1 MKLIQSDFDSRPQW
15 KHELS
20 NAIESIHQLL
30 HILELDPSKLN
41 LSDAA
46 IHQFPL
52 RVPLSFVNR
61 MQKGNPTDPLLLQ
74 VLPVIEEEADHPG
87 FSTDPLEELNANPVP
102 GLIHKYKNR
111 VLLIGAQACAV
122 NCRYCFRR
130 HFPYQENRLST
141 HQLDRIIT
149 YIEDHTEIDEVILS
163 GGDPLVNNDK
173 QLQQIVSRLNNISHL
188 ERLRVHTR
196 LPVVIPSRIN
206 NDMLHW
212 INASRLPI
220 TFVMHINH
228 PSEINDEFT
237 AAVTRLKTTKSLVLN
252 QAVLLKGINN
262 DLDTLLLLSKK
273 LFQAGI
279 LPYYLNVLDKVQGS
293 QHFDVP
299 EEDALKLIHTLMEH
313 TSGYLVPKL
322 VRELPEVPYKKPIK

>member
-15 KHELS
+15 KQELS
-20 NAIESIHQLL
+20 NAIESVHQLL

-41 LSDAA
+41 LSEAA
-46 IHQFPL
+46 IRQFPL

-61 MQKGNPTDPLLLQ
+61 MQKGNPKDPLLLQ
-74 VLPVIEEEADHPG
+74 ILPVTEEEQQYPDY
-87 FSTDPLEELNANPVP
+87 SQDPLEELSANPVP

-130 HFPYQENRLST
+130 HFPYQENRLSSQ
-141 HQLDRIIT
+141 QLDHIIA
-149 YIEDHTEIDEVILS
+149 YIEEHPEVDEVILS

-173 QLQQIVSRLNNISHL
+173 QLHQIIQRLNDIPHL
-188 ERLRVHTR
+188 ARLRVHTR

-206 NDMLHW
+206 DDMLDW

-228 PSEINDEFT
+228 PNEIDEQFST
-237 AAVTRLKTTKSLVLN
+237 AISRLKTTNSLVLN
-252 QAVLLKGINN
+252 QAVLLKNIND
-262 DLDTLLLLSKK
+262 DLKTLLSLSDA
-273 LFQAGI
+273 LFKAGI

-293 QHFDVP
+293 QHFDVK
-299 EEDALKLIHTLMEH
+299 EEDALHLVQTLMEH

-322 VRELPEVPYKKPIK
+322 VREQPDVPYKKPIK